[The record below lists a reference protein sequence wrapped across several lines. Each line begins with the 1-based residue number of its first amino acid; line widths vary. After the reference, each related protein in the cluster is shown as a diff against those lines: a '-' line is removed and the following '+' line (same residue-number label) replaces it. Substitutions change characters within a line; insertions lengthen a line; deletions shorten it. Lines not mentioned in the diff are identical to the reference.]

1 MHSLYTEFSGG
12 GLSLVPFFYE
22 NDKYGFTQR
31 ARQGSRHPKNCI
43 LQYEHYSVLLN
54 LETTVGRATTLIS
67 VKFSYILQ
75 EILFYTLIFTKL
87 SHQFIY
93 SIHLFNKIIISFN
106 IVISQ
111 HNPHS
116 HCHQATT
123 IINLASS
130 LPLSNKIDTGI
141 QQKKNQKTQ
150 PKEQIGNLPTHTH
163 NHRYHQ
169 PTPTSLS
176 RQPQVQPKNQ
186 KKKKKKKKKQ
196 ISDQE
201 RTSNRDLKEL
211 IWSTIDQ
218 RRGLSRWHGLARV
231 R

>member
-116 HCHQATT
+116 HHHQAPPV
-123 IINLASS
+123 S
-130 LPLSNKIDTGI
+130 
-141 QQKKNQKTQ
+141 TQ
-150 PKEQIGNLPTHTH
+150 PPPPIEQQD
-163 NHRYHQ
+163 RHQ
-169 PTPTSLS
+169 HP
-176 RQPQVQPKNQ
+176 
-186 KKKKKKKKKQ
+186 KKKKK
-196 ISDQE
+196 
-201 RTSNRDLKEL
+201 RTSKKTRKPEKQLKE
-211 IWSTIDQ
+211 
-218 RRGLSRWHGLARV
+218 
-231 R
+231 

>member
-93 SIHLFNKIIISFN
+93 SIHLFNKIIIFFN

-150 PKEQIGNLPTHTH
+150 PKE
-163 NHRYHQ
+163 
-169 PTPTSLS
+169 
-176 RQPQVQPKNQ
+176 
-186 KKKKKKKKKQ
+186 
-196 ISDQE
+196 
-201 RTSNRDLKEL
+201 
-211 IWSTIDQ
+211 
-218 RRGLSRWHGLARV
+218 
-231 R
+231 